1 MKVNLYSEIFYECS
15 CTYLHILRQKCHSS
29 HHAGPAEFGLP
40 TELINL
46 QPKHITNKL
55 HPDYSRC
62 WKCYSGHIPDMSIRS
77 LHSHVEVLG
86 KREKTSLQIHSLSSS
101 TV

>member
-1 MKVNLYSEIFYECS
+1 MSWVEELDTLPNN
-15 CTYLHILRQKCHSS
+15 
-29 HHAGPAEFGLP
+29 FGLQRFRLLMEM
-40 TELINL
+40 TNL